1 MAKRSKRTLTSKPK
15 PPNQDSAGRQ
25 PTPAQLRKAVASA
38 AAELMPPSKF
48 EQLQMRIIELAAS
61 VRAIQERLGELTIPS
76 ADEVEELKARFW
88 TASTYVDQVRMQVS
102 ALADA
107 RNITASEYVTRA
119 VFFAWKEAIDERLRA
134 LERAAA
140 PI

>member
-1 MAKRSKRTLTSKPK
+1 MAKRAKRTRAITTK
-15 PPNQDSAGRQ
+15 RQ
-25 PTPAQLRKAVASA
+25 APARPTAAQLRKAVADI
-38 AAELMPPSKF
+38 MPPSKF
-48 EQLQMRIIELAAS
+48 EQLQMRMIELATRLHG
-61 VRAIQERLGELTIPS
+61 VEQRLGELTIPS
-76 ADEVEELKARFW
+76 EAEVQELKARFR
-88 TASTYVDQVRMQVS
+88 AAMVYVDQVKMQVS

-107 RNITASEYVTRA
+107 RNITSNEYVTRP

>member
-1 MAKRSKRTLTSKPK
+1 MTKRTKRTLAITSRRRPATR
-15 PPNQDSAGRQ
+15 PSA
-25 PTPAQLRKAVASA
+25 AQLRKAVA
-38 AAELMPPSKF
+38 EVMPPSKF
-48 EQLQMRIIELAAS
+48 EQLQMRMIELATRLRG
-61 VRAIQERLGELTIPS
+61 VEQRLGELTIPS
-76 ADEVEELKARFW
+76 EAEVQELKARFR
-88 TASTYVDQVRMQVS
+88 AAMVYADQVKMQVS

-119 VFFAWKEAIDERLRA
+119 VFFAWKEHIDERLRA

>member
-1 MAKRSKRTLTSKPK
+1 
-15 PPNQDSAGRQ
+15 
-25 PTPAQLRKAVASA
+25 
-38 AAELMPPSKF
+38 MPPSKF

-107 RNITASEYVTRA
+107 RNVTASEFVTQA
-119 VFFAWKEAIDERLRA
+119 VFLAWKEAIDEHLRA